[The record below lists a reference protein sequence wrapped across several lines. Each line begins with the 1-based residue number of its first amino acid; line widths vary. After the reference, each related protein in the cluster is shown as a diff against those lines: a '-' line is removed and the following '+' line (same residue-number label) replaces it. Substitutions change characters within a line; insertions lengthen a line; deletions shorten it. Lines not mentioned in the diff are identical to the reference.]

1 MSIRQLR
8 FTRIIITLL
17 IITNLA
23 TITILVVHFR
33 QDRNERL
40 ENKLDLTEEQRAN
53 FKEIRNKYR
62 DLSMPTIDTMRK
74 YQAQLITLTI
84 ENAPDSLIE
93 ATKDSIV
100 ELQRVSLGHIMNRYK
115 DTRSILNDEQKA
127 ILDSCYYERF
137 QCPMRL
143 FRTHDRNHRLM
154 HDHGKRK

>member
-1 MSIRQLR
+1 MGIRQLR

-40 ENKLDLTEEQRAN
+40 ENKLDLTEEQLAD

-62 DLSMPTIDTMRK
+62 ELSMPTIDTMRK
-74 YQAQLITLTI
+74 YQAQLLTLTI
-84 ENAPDSLIE
+84 EEAPDSLIE
-93 ATKDSIV
+93 TTKDSIAG
-100 ELQRVSLGHIMNRYK
+100 LQKKALGNIMNRYK
-115 DTRSILNDEQKA
+115 DTRAILNDEQKI

-143 FRTHDRNHRLM
+143 FRHNNRNHRLL
-154 HDHGKRK
+154 HNHEKRH